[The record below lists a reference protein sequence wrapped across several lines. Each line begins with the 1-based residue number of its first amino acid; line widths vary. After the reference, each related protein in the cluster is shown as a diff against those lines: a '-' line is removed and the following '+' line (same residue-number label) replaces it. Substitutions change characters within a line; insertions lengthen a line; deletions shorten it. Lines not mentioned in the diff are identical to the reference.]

1 MNYSR
6 MNRNYL
12 FITNFPKRITTCIT
26 VIVHFLQLQ
35 NSFFPLYLNIALKLY
50 AIDMCIK
57 LNLRRHLSQE
67 KTNSNVFYL
76 LGMFLSSLSTM
87 M

>member
-1 MNYSR
+1 MY
-6 MNRNYL
+6 YC
-12 FITNFPKRITTCIT
+12 FFTT
-26 VIVHFLQLQ
+26 VHFLQLQ